1 MELGEADD
9 GELSDSDADTQTE
22 DVQSRTITGDGLPDD
37 NIRAAVLED
46 AVVERG
52 LLDRL
57 KQAASKLDRS
67 DVPHELSE
75 TVDRPDFQD
84 PGEKPERVPDRY
96 STPLERPDGTRTP
109 LFDGVPVREQT
120 KQGVLG
126 DCGIIAT
133 LGAVA
138 GHRPD
143 AIRECVREGN
153 DGNYQVCL
161 HEAKYSM
168 SRMRYEPTGRTI
180 NLVVT
185 PELPIHDD
193 EPERPS
199 LADAGGVGAAWAPV
213 LEKAIAG
220 VDQTWSDGRREKWGE
235 RWKVQGGGRDLPTG
249 YVRLNQ
255 GSNPSDRAE
264 LLTQLT
270 GSPARTFELPTGYDL
285 NGRSADRQLKYSGV
299 VVSVTE
305 IHLGQGR
312 QRNTSLGSF
321 GVVYVNPGKDGDP
334 PEVLLSVDTDDEQDF
349 KLRPGDTF
357 PVRDQTW
364 KLDRVE
370 TSSGSDWTVV
380 LTRVE

>member
-37 NIRAAVLED
+37 NVRAAVLED

-199 LADAGGVGAAWAPV
+199 FADAGGVGAAWAPV

-285 NGRSADRQLKYSGV
+285 NGRSADRQLIEEFRARLAEHKPILVGTRSRDAGESSLVKEMHPSHAYE
-299 VVSVTE
+299 VTAIDDQGK
-305 IHLGQGR
+305 IHL
-312 QRNTSLGSF
+312 RNPWNRRHSEPLTVEEF
-321 GVVYVNPGKDGDP
+321 RDGV
-334 PEVLLSVDTDDEQDF
+334 
-349 KLRPGDTF
+349 RPYYST
-357 PVRDQTW
+357 
-364 KLDRVE
+364 LE
-370 TSSGSDWTVV
+370 
-380 LTRVE
+380 